1 MEVAR
6 FGDRFA
12 SETGIWTTGKRNAA
26 RKKAAGGRAFPAAL
40 PYWIAMIHAVLYAKD
55 QASLARPRLPGELGV
70 MVFLKIDPR
79 LDNLQ
84 SDPRYKDLLRRMK
97 HAR

>member
-1 MEVAR
+1 
-6 FGDRFA
+6 
-12 SETGIWTTGKRNAA
+12 
-26 RKKAAGGRAFPAAL
+26 
-40 PYWIAMIHAVLYAKD
+40 MIHAILYAKD
-55 QASLARPRLPGELGV
+55 QTSLARPRLPGELGV

-84 SDPRYKDLLRRMK
+84 SDPRYKDLLCRMK

>member
-1 MEVAR
+1 LDHWKKERGAE
-6 FGDRFA
+6 D
-12 SETGIWTTGKRNAA
+12 
-26 RKKAAGGRAFPAAL
+26 KAAGGRAFPTAL
-40 PYWIAMIHAVLYAKD
+40 PYWIAMIHAILYAKD
-55 QASLARPRLPGELGV
+55 QTSLARPRLPGELGV

-84 SDPRYKDLLRRMK
+84 SDPRYKDLLCRMK

>member
-1 MEVAR
+1 
-6 FGDRFA
+6 
-12 SETGIWTTGKRNAA
+12 
-26 RKKAAGGRAFPAAL
+26 
-40 PYWIAMIHAVLYAKD
+40 
-55 QASLARPRLPGELGV
+55 

-84 SDPRYKDLLRRMK
+84 SDPRYEDLLRRMK

>member
-1 MEVAR
+1 
-6 FGDRFA
+6 
-12 SETGIWTTGKRNAA
+12 
-26 RKKAAGGRAFPAAL
+26 
-40 PYWIAMIHAVLYAKD
+40 MIHAILYAKD
-55 QASLARPRLPGELGV
+55 QTSLARPRLPGALGV

>member
-1 MEVAR
+1 
-6 FGDRFA
+6 
-12 SETGIWTTGKRNAA
+12 
-26 RKKAAGGRAFPAAL
+26 
-40 PYWIAMIHAVLYAKD
+40 MIHAILYAKD
-55 QASLARPRLPGELGV
+55 QTSLARPRLPGELGV